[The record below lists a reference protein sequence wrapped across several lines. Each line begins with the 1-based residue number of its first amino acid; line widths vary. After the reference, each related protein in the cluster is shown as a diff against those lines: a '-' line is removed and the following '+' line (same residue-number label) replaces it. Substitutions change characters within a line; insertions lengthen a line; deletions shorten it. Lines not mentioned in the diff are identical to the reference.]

1 MSGPVAPHEAASGL
15 LEAMCAAGMRP
26 RDPGAVHADLMRGEL
41 VRFPCEGDS
50 GPNGWARL
58 FCDGRPAG
66 AFGSWKLGIKG
77 NWCAGSA
84 VKAGRPDVAAIAARK
99 AQEREAR
106 DARHRKAETQAKW
119 LWQASLP
126 ARADHPYLAGK
137 RMAPTLAGLDP
148 NAPQIVVR
156 VMGDDLLI
164 PMHVAE
170 DRLVNIQRIAPDG
183 QKRFL
188 TGGQLEGA
196 FWYAGRLKE
205 APIIAIGEGFATMA
219 AVRLSTG
226 LPVIAAMSAANLEA
240 VALATHARWPIARL
254 ILCADMDTGQR
265 GNIGLEKANAAAAA
279 VPGAL
284 VALPPRPAASLS
296 EGKGWDFADTFKGP
310 AGADLIRRA
319 LGLRGTSHG

>member
-1 MSGPVAPHEAASGL
+1 VDARRPVSWKRDRAFANRGAQGLAPITPASTIT
-15 LEAMCAAGMRP
+15 
-26 RDPGAVHADLMRGEL
+26 
-41 VRFPCEGDS
+41 
-50 GPNGWARL
+50 WARL

-84 VKAGRPDVAAIAARK
+84 AMASRPDMVAIAARK

-126 ARADHPYLAGK
+126 ARANHPYLAGK

-148 NAPQIVVR
+148 NAPQIVLR

-164 PMHVAE
+164 PMHVTE
-170 DRLVNIQRIAPDG
+170 GRLVNIQRIAPDG

-188 TGGQLEGA
+188 PGGRLEGA
-196 FWYAGRLKE
+196 FWCAGRLKE

-284 VALPPRPAASLS
+284 VALPPRPKGNRNAMKHGRYSAEMKALRAIVRDLRAEALALLWGRMKSLACS
-296 EGKGWDFADTFKGP
+296 LPETVP
-310 AGADLIRRA
+310 SRQQ
-319 LGLRGTSHG
+319 